1 MKPTIRSIAQMA
13 GVSRGTVSRVV
24 NHQPNVNP
32 KVRARIEKIIEQTGY
47 RPSESTDRKSVV

>member
-32 KVRARIEKIIEQTGY
+32 HGVCCTRARSPCSSG
-47 RPSESTDRKSVV
+47 R